1 MGSATTHALS
11 VSAAALASAQVD
23 LGTARE
29 LFAAA
34 RATGDSSALSGAL
47 ADHAAEPA
55 ARASLV
61 GSVFASLSPASQ
73 DVLRTVAGER
83 WSNAADLVAG
93 IEDLAV
99 RAVATSESADVEGE
113 LFQVIRVIAENPDL
127 ELALGARLGD
137 ATKKGDLITRILGS
151 SVSTGTLLIVTAIV
165 EQPRERRVRAA
176 LQHAISVVAAE
187 RGRTIATV
195 RSAAPLTDAHRQR
208 LADALSRTYG
218 MPVSINVVVDPE
230 VVGGIRVQIADDVI
244 DGSISTRLADLRSRL
259 AG

>member
-1 MGSATTHALS
+1 MGSATTHALT

-34 RATGDSSALSGAL
+34 RAAGDSSALSGAL
-47 ADHAAEPA
+47 ADHSAEAA
-55 ARASLV
+55 ARSSLV
-61 GSVFASLSPASQ
+61 GKVFGSFSSVTQ
-73 DVLRTVAGER
+73 GVLRTVAGER
-83 WSNAADLVAG
+83 WSNASDLVAG

-99 RAVATSESADVEGE
+99 RAVAKSETADVEGE
-113 LFQVIRVIAENPDL
+113 LFQVVRVIAQNPEL

-137 ATKKGDLITRILGS
+137 ASKKGELVTKILGS
-151 SVSTGTLLIVTAIV
+151 SVSTGTLLIVTSIV

-176 LQHAISVVAAE
+176 LQHAIGVVSAE
-187 RGRTIATV
+187 RGRTVATV
-195 RSAAPLTDAHRQR
+195 HSAAPLTDAHRQR
-208 LADALSRTYG
+208 LADSLSRTYG
-218 MPVSINVVVDPE
+218 TPVSINVVVDPE
-230 VVGGIRVQIADDVI
+230 VIGGIRVQIADDVI